1 MQYERL
7 CSISCWLVR
16 RCERVIQA
24 AEARAKRAGLM
35 LSGPRKLGGSVTGLT
50 PREACFR
57 SH

>member
-1 MQYERL
+1 M
-7 CSISCWLVR
+7 
-16 RCERVIQA
+16 IQA